1 MFCRCV
7 DILYVRADRNG
18 IKARHL
24 ARQKSAFN
32 TSVDHGNL
40 SILSGEISVDP
51 DGCIA
56 ECGIRY
62 KLPCRIRTHDHTPR
76 LRKVSQCADP
86 LRESISLRI
95 DAAADEEEAQPQQI
109 TEAEAGKV
117 TFSTDYPGVTI
128 KPGGT
133 STFTLYI
140 TNTGS
145 EETTVELS
153 AADLPEG
160 WEGSFKGSSN
170 EVSMVHVGAY
180 QKKEDSPSLSYSL
193 TVPEDTKEDIYTI
206 SLNAKGGDVDES
218 LALTVK
224 VDAEEKKIGAG
235 EFSTDYAQQEG
246 DSGTKFSYTT
256 TLTNNSG
263 ENMTYSLS
271 AEGAPEGWTVTF
283 TPSDTTTATS
293 SVPVDAGASS
303 TIKAAIVPAQNVTA
317 GEYPITLVAACAGET
332 LELPVTVKITGTYS
346 LTATTPTGNL
356 STSAYAGETKDV
368 ALSIQNTGNIDL
380 TAVSLKAQASTDW
393 EITFD
398 QDTINEIPAGGS
410 AEVTAHITPAKDAIL
425 GDYVTI
431 ITASNDAVSSDCA
444 LRISVQNHTSWGI
457 AAVAVIAVLVLGLV
471 LIIRRFGRR

>member
-1 MFCRCV
+1 MERRPK
-7 DILYVRADRNG
+7 IMEKTTGGMTKKAVRSVCG
-18 IKARHL
+18 LL
-24 ARQKSAFN
+24 AAGLLAAA
-32 TSVDHGNL
+32 VMPMH
-40 SILSGEISVDP
+40 
-51 DGCIA
+51 
-56 ECGIRY
+56 
-62 KLPCRIRTHDHTPR
+62 
-76 LRKVSQCADP
+76 
-86 LRESISLRI
+86 
-95 DAAADEEEAQPQQI
+95 AAADEEEAQPQQI

-153 AADLPEG
+153 AEDLPEG

-170 EVSMVHVGAY
+170 EVSMVHVGEY
-180 QKKEDSPSLSYSL
+180 KKKEDSPSLSYSL

-224 VDAEEKKIGAG
+224 VDAVEKKIGAG

>member
-1 MFCRCV
+1 MEKTTGV
-7 DILYVRADRNG
+7 MTKKAVRSLCG
-18 IKARHL
+18 LL
-24 ARQKSAFN
+24 AAGLLAAA
-32 TSVDHGNL
+32 VMPMH
-40 SILSGEISVDP
+40 
-51 DGCIA
+51 
-56 ECGIRY
+56 
-62 KLPCRIRTHDHTPR
+62 
-76 LRKVSQCADP
+76 
-86 LRESISLRI
+86 
-95 DAAADEEEAQPQQI
+95 AAADEEEAQPQQI

-153 AADLPEG
+153 AEDLPEG

-356 STSAYAGETKDV
+356 SASAYAGETKDV

-431 ITASNDAVSSDCA
+431 ITASNDAVSSDCV

>member
-1 MFCRCV
+1 MEKTTGGMTKKA
-7 DILYVRADRNG
+7 VRSVCG
-18 IKARHL
+18 LL
-24 ARQKSAFN
+24 AAGLLAAA
-32 TSVDHGNL
+32 VMPMH
-40 SILSGEISVDP
+40 
-51 DGCIA
+51 
-56 ECGIRY
+56 
-62 KLPCRIRTHDHTPR
+62 
-76 LRKVSQCADP
+76 
-86 LRESISLRI
+86 
-95 DAAADEEEAQPQQI
+95 AAADEEEAQPQQI

-153 AADLPEG
+153 AEDLPEG

-346 LTATTPTGNL
+346 LTATTPTGKL

-425 GDYVTI
+425 GDYLTI

>member
-1 MFCRCV
+1 MEKTTGGMTKKA
-7 DILYVRADRNG
+7 VRSVCG
-18 IKARHL
+18 LL
-24 ARQKSAFN
+24 AAGLLAAA
-32 TSVDHGNL
+32 VMPMH
-40 SILSGEISVDP
+40 
-51 DGCIA
+51 
-56 ECGIRY
+56 
-62 KLPCRIRTHDHTPR
+62 
-76 LRKVSQCADP
+76 
-86 LRESISLRI
+86 
-95 DAAADEEEAQPQQI
+95 AAADEEEAQPQQI

-153 AADLPEG
+153 AEDLPEG

-271 AEGAPEGWTVTF
+271 EEGAPEGWTVTF

-368 ALSIQNTGNIDL
+368 TLSIQNTGNIDL

>member
-1 MFCRCV
+1 MERRPK
-7 DILYVRADRNG
+7 IMEKTTGGMTKKAVRSVCG
-18 IKARHL
+18 LL
-24 ARQKSAFN
+24 AAGLLAAA
-32 TSVDHGNL
+32 VMPMH
-40 SILSGEISVDP
+40 
-51 DGCIA
+51 
-56 ECGIRY
+56 
-62 KLPCRIRTHDHTPR
+62 
-76 LRKVSQCADP
+76 
-86 LRESISLRI
+86 
-95 DAAADEEEAQPQQI
+95 AAADEEEAQPQQI

-145 EETTVELS
+145 EETTVGLS
-153 AADLPEG
+153 AEDLPEG

>member
-1 MFCRCV
+1 MERRPK
-7 DILYVRADRNG
+7 IMEKTTGGMTKKAVRSVCG
-18 IKARHL
+18 LL
-24 ARQKSAFN
+24 AAGLLAAA
-32 TSVDHGNL
+32 VMPMH
-40 SILSGEISVDP
+40 
-51 DGCIA
+51 
-56 ECGIRY
+56 
-62 KLPCRIRTHDHTPR
+62 
-76 LRKVSQCADP
+76 
-86 LRESISLRI
+86 
-95 DAAADEEEAQPQQI
+95 AAADEEEAQPQQI
-109 TEAEAGKV
+109 TEAEAGIV

-153 AADLPEG
+153 AEDLPEG

>member
-1 MFCRCV
+1 MEKTTGGMTKKA
-7 DILYVRADRNG
+7 VRSVCG
-18 IKARHL
+18 LL
-24 ARQKSAFN
+24 AAGLLAAA
-32 TSVDHGNL
+32 VMPMH
-40 SILSGEISVDP
+40 
-51 DGCIA
+51 
-56 ECGIRY
+56 
-62 KLPCRIRTHDHTPR
+62 
-76 LRKVSQCADP
+76 
-86 LRESISLRI
+86 
-95 DAAADEEEAQPQQI
+95 AAADEEEAQPQQI

-140 TNTGS
+140 TNTGL

-153 AADLPEG
+153 AEDLPEG

>member
-1 MFCRCV
+1 MEKTTGGMTKKA
-7 DILYVRADRNG
+7 VRSVCG
-18 IKARHL
+18 LL
-24 ARQKSAFN
+24 AAGLL
-32 TSVDHGNL
+32 VAAVMPMH
-40 SILSGEISVDP
+40 
-51 DGCIA
+51 
-56 ECGIRY
+56 
-62 KLPCRIRTHDHTPR
+62 
-76 LRKVSQCADP
+76 
-86 LRESISLRI
+86 
-95 DAAADEEEAQPQQI
+95 AAADEEEAQPQQI

-145 EETTVELS
+145 EENTVELS
-153 AADLPEG
+153 AEDLPEG

-170 EVSMVHVGAY
+170 EVSMVHVGAC

>member
-1 MFCRCV
+1 MIMEKTTGRMTKKA
-7 DILYVRADRNG
+7 VRSVCG
-18 IKARHL
+18 LL
-24 ARQKSAFN
+24 AAGLLAAA
-32 TSVDHGNL
+32 VMPMH
-40 SILSGEISVDP
+40 
-51 DGCIA
+51 
-56 ECGIRY
+56 
-62 KLPCRIRTHDHTPR
+62 
-76 LRKVSQCADP
+76 
-86 LRESISLRI
+86 
-95 DAAADEEEAQPQQI
+95 AAADEEEAQPQQI

-153 AADLPEG
+153 AEDLPEG

>member
-1 MFCRCV
+1 MERRPK
-7 DILYVRADRNG
+7 IMEKTTGGMTKKAVRSVCG
-18 IKARHL
+18 LL
-24 ARQKSAFN
+24 AAGLLAAA
-32 TSVDHGNL
+32 VMPMH
-40 SILSGEISVDP
+40 
-51 DGCIA
+51 
-56 ECGIRY
+56 
-62 KLPCRIRTHDHTPR
+62 
-76 LRKVSQCADP
+76 
-86 LRESISLRI
+86 
-95 DAAADEEEAQPQQI
+95 AAADEEEAQPQQI

-153 AADLPEG
+153 AEDLPEG

-170 EVSMVHVGAY
+170 EVSMVHVGAC

-356 STSAYAGETKDV
+356 SASAYAGETKDV

>member
-1 MFCRCV
+1 MERRPK
-7 DILYVRADRNG
+7 IMEKTTGGMTKKAVRSVCG
-18 IKARHL
+18 LL
-24 ARQKSAFN
+24 AAGLLAAA
-32 TSVDHGNL
+32 VMPMH
-40 SILSGEISVDP
+40 
-51 DGCIA
+51 
-56 ECGIRY
+56 
-62 KLPCRIRTHDHTPR
+62 
-76 LRKVSQCADP
+76 
-86 LRESISLRI
+86 
-95 DAAADEEEAQPQQI
+95 AAADEEEAQPQQI

-153 AADLPEG
+153 AEDLPEG

-170 EVSMVHVGAY
+170 EVSMVHVGAC

-271 AEGAPEGWTVTF
+271 AKGAPEGWTVTF

>member
-1 MFCRCV
+1 MEKTTGV
-7 DILYVRADRNG
+7 ITK
-18 IKARHL
+18 KAFRSVCGLL
-24 ARQKSAFN
+24 AAGLLAAA
-32 TSVDHGNL
+32 VMPMH
-40 SILSGEISVDP
+40 
-51 DGCIA
+51 
-56 ECGIRY
+56 
-62 KLPCRIRTHDHTPR
+62 
-76 LRKVSQCADP
+76 
-86 LRESISLRI
+86 
-95 DAAADEEEAQPQQI
+95 AAADEEEAQPQQI

-153 AADLPEG
+153 AEDLPEG

-170 EVSMVHVGAY
+170 EVSMVHVGAC

-224 VDAEEKKIGAG
+224 VDAEEKKLGAG

-380 TAVSLKAQASTDW
+380 TAVSLKAQTSTDW

>member
-1 MFCRCV
+1 MERRPK
-7 DILYVRADRNG
+7 IMEKTTGGMTKKAVRSVCG
-18 IKARHL
+18 LL
-24 ARQKSAFN
+24 AAGLLAAA
-32 TSVDHGNL
+32 VMPMH
-40 SILSGEISVDP
+40 
-51 DGCIA
+51 
-56 ECGIRY
+56 
-62 KLPCRIRTHDHTPR
+62 
-76 LRKVSQCADP
+76 
-86 LRESISLRI
+86 
-95 DAAADEEEAQPQQI
+95 AAADEEEAQPQQI

-153 AADLPEG
+153 AEDLPEG

-170 EVSMVHVGAY
+170 EVSMVHVGAC

-410 AEVTAHITPAKDAIL
+410 AEVTAHITPARDAIL

>member
-1 MFCRCV
+1 MEKTTGGMTKKA
-7 DILYVRADRNG
+7 VRSVCG
-18 IKARHL
+18 LL
-24 ARQKSAFN
+24 AAGLLAAA
-32 TSVDHGNL
+32 VMPMH
-40 SILSGEISVDP
+40 
-51 DGCIA
+51 
-56 ECGIRY
+56 
-62 KLPCRIRTHDHTPR
+62 
-76 LRKVSQCADP
+76 
-86 LRESISLRI
+86 
-95 DAAADEEEAQPQQI
+95 AAADEEEAQPQQI

-153 AADLPEG
+153 AEDLPEG

-170 EVSMVHVGAY
+170 KVSMVHVGAY

-193 TVPEDTKEDIYTI
+193 TIPEDTKEDTYTI
-206 SLNAKGGDVDES
+206 NLSAKGGDVDEH

>member
-1 MFCRCV
+1 MERRPK
-7 DILYVRADRNG
+7 IMEKTTGGMTKKAVRSVCG
-18 IKARHL
+18 LL
-24 ARQKSAFN
+24 AAGLLAAA
-32 TSVDHGNL
+32 VMPMH
-40 SILSGEISVDP
+40 
-51 DGCIA
+51 
-56 ECGIRY
+56 
-62 KLPCRIRTHDHTPR
+62 
-76 LRKVSQCADP
+76 
-86 LRESISLRI
+86 
-95 DAAADEEEAQPQQI
+95 AAADEEEAQPQQI

-153 AADLPEG
+153 AEDLPEG

-346 LTATTPTGNL
+346 LTATTPTGKL

>member
-1 MFCRCV
+1 MKKTARM
-7 DILYVRADRNG
+7 LTKRAGRFACG
-18 IKARHL
+18 LL
-24 ARQKSAFN
+24 AAGLLAASAMPMQA
-32 TSVDHGNL
+32 L
-40 SILSGEISVDP
+40 
-51 DGCIA
+51 
-56 ECGIRY
+56 
-62 KLPCRIRTHDHTPR
+62 
-76 LRKVSQCADP
+76 
-86 LRESISLRI
+86 
-95 DAAADEEEAQPQQI
+95 ADEEEAQPKVI
-109 TEAEAGKV
+109 TEAETGKV
-117 TFSTDYPGVTI
+117 TFSTDYPGVTV
-128 KPGGT
+128 KPGGS
-133 STFTLYI
+133 STFILYI

-145 EETTVELS
+145 EETTVELGVE
-153 AADLPEG
+153 DLPEG
-160 WEGSFKGSSN
+160 WEGRFKGSSN
-170 EVSMVHVGAY
+170 EISMVHVGAY

-193 TVPEDTKEDIYTI
+193 TVPEDTKEDTYTI
-206 SLNAKGGDVDES
+206 HLGAKGGDIDEV

>member
-1 MFCRCV
+1 MEKTTGGMTKKA
-7 DILYVRADRNG
+7 VRSVCG
-18 IKARHL
+18 LL
-24 ARQKSAFN
+24 AAGLLAAA
-32 TSVDHGNL
+32 VMPMH
-40 SILSGEISVDP
+40 
-51 DGCIA
+51 
-56 ECGIRY
+56 
-62 KLPCRIRTHDHTPR
+62 
-76 LRKVSQCADP
+76 
-86 LRESISLRI
+86 
-95 DAAADEEEAQPQQI
+95 AAADEEEAQPQQI

-140 TNTGS
+140 TNTGL

-153 AADLPEG
+153 AEDLPEG

-425 GDYVTI
+425 GDYLTI
-431 ITASNDAVSSDCA
+431 ITASNDAVSSDCE

>member
-1 MFCRCV
+1 MEKTTGRMTKKA
-7 DILYVRADRNG
+7 VRSVCG
-18 IKARHL
+18 LL
-24 ARQKSAFN
+24 AAGLLAAA
-32 TSVDHGNL
+32 VMPMH
-40 SILSGEISVDP
+40 
-51 DGCIA
+51 
-56 ECGIRY
+56 
-62 KLPCRIRTHDHTPR
+62 
-76 LRKVSQCADP
+76 
-86 LRESISLRI
+86 
-95 DAAADEEEAQPQQI
+95 AAADEEEAQPQQI

-153 AADLPEG
+153 AEDLPEG

-380 TAVSLKAQASTDW
+380 TAVSLEAQASTDW

-431 ITASNDAVSSDCA
+431 ITASNDAVSSDCE
-444 LRISVQNHTSWGI
+444 LRVSVQNHTSWGI

>member
-1 MFCRCV
+1 MEKTTGGMTKKA
-7 DILYVRADRNG
+7 VRSVCG
-18 IKARHL
+18 LL
-24 ARQKSAFN
+24 AAGLLAAA
-32 TSVDHGNL
+32 VMPMH
-40 SILSGEISVDP
+40 
-51 DGCIA
+51 
-56 ECGIRY
+56 
-62 KLPCRIRTHDHTPR
+62 
-76 LRKVSQCADP
+76 
-86 LRESISLRI
+86 
-95 DAAADEEEAQPQQI
+95 AAADEEEAQPQQI

-153 AADLPEG
+153 AEDLPEG

-356 STSAYAGETKDV
+356 SASAYAGETKDV
-368 ALSIQNTGNIDL
+368 TLSIQNTGNIDL
-380 TAVSLKAQASTDW
+380 KAVSLKAQASTDW

-431 ITASNDAVSSDCA
+431 ITASNDAVSSDCE

>member
-1 MFCRCV
+1 MCG
-7 DILYVRADRNG
+7 L
-18 IKARHL
+18 L
-24 ARQKSAFN
+24 AAGLLA
-32 TSVDHGNL
+32 VAAMPIH
-40 SILSGEISVDP
+40 
-51 DGCIA
+51 
-56 ECGIRY
+56 
-62 KLPCRIRTHDHTPR
+62 
-76 LRKVSQCADP
+76 
-86 LRESISLRI
+86 
-95 DAAADEEEAQPQQI
+95 AAADEEETQSKMI
-109 TEAEAGKV
+109 TEAEMGKV
-117 TFSTDYPGVTI
+117 TFSTDYPGVTV

-153 AADLPEG
+153 AEDLPAG
-160 WEGSFKGSSN
+160 WGGRFKGSSN
-170 EVSMVHVGAY
+170 EISMVHVGSY

-193 TVPEDTKEDIYTI
+193 TVPEDTIEDTYTV
-206 SLNAKGGDVDES
+206 SLRAKGGDVDEV

-246 DSGTKFSYTT
+246 VAGTKFSYTT

-271 AEGAPEGWTVTF
+271 AEGAPEGWNVSF

-303 TIKAAIVPAQNVTA
+303 TIKAVVVPAQNVTA
-317 GEYPITLVAACAGET
+317 GEYPITFIAACTSET

-346 LTATTPTGNL
+346 LTATTSTGNL
-356 STSAYAGETKDV
+356 SASAYAGEAKDV
-368 ALSIQNTGNIDL
+368 ILSIQNTGNIDL
-380 TAVSLKAQASTDW
+380 TAISLKAQASTDW
-393 EITFD
+393 EVTFD
-398 QDTINEIPAGGS
+398 QGTIDSIPAGEHV
-410 AEVTAHITPAKDAIL
+410 EVTAHITPAKDAIL
-425 GDYVTI
+425 GDYVTV

-444 LRISVQNHTSWGI
+444 LRVSVQNHTGWGV
-457 AAVAVIAVLVLGLV
+457 AAVAIIAFLVLGLA

>member
-1 MFCRCV
+1 MEKTTGGMTKKA
-7 DILYVRADRNG
+7 VRSVCG
-18 IKARHL
+18 LL
-24 ARQKSAFN
+24 AAGLLAAA
-32 TSVDHGNL
+32 VMPMH
-40 SILSGEISVDP
+40 
-51 DGCIA
+51 
-56 ECGIRY
+56 
-62 KLPCRIRTHDHTPR
+62 
-76 LRKVSQCADP
+76 
-86 LRESISLRI
+86 
-95 DAAADEEEAQPQQI
+95 AAADEEEAQPQQI
-109 TEAEAGKV
+109 TEAEAGIV

-153 AADLPEG
+153 AEDLPEG

-398 QDTINEIPAGGS
+398 QDTINEIPAGES

>member
-1 MFCRCV
+1 MERRPK
-7 DILYVRADRNG
+7 IMEKTTGGMTKKAVRSVCG
-18 IKARHL
+18 LL
-24 ARQKSAFN
+24 AAGLLAAA
-32 TSVDHGNL
+32 VMPMH
-40 SILSGEISVDP
+40 
-51 DGCIA
+51 
-56 ECGIRY
+56 
-62 KLPCRIRTHDHTPR
+62 
-76 LRKVSQCADP
+76 
-86 LRESISLRI
+86 
-95 DAAADEEEAQPQQI
+95 AAADEEEAQPQQI

-153 AADLPEG
+153 AEDLPEG

-224 VDAEEKKIGAG
+224 VDAEENKIGAG

-380 TAVSLKAQASTDW
+380 TAVSLTAQASTDW

-425 GDYVTI
+425 GDYVTV

>member
-1 MFCRCV
+1 MIMEKTTGRMTKKA
-7 DILYVRADRNG
+7 VRSVCG
-18 IKARHL
+18 LL
-24 ARQKSAFN
+24 AAGLLAAA
-32 TSVDHGNL
+32 VMPMH
-40 SILSGEISVDP
+40 
-51 DGCIA
+51 
-56 ECGIRY
+56 
-62 KLPCRIRTHDHTPR
+62 
-76 LRKVSQCADP
+76 
-86 LRESISLRI
+86 
-95 DAAADEEEAQPQQI
+95 AAADEEEAQPQQI

-153 AADLPEG
+153 AEDLPEG
-160 WEGSFKGSSN
+160 WEGSFQGSSN

-356 STSAYAGETKDV
+356 STSTYAGETKDV

-431 ITASNDAVSSDCA
+431 ITASNDAVSSDCE

>member
-1 MFCRCV
+1 MIMEKTTGMMTR
-7 DILYVRADRNG
+7 
-18 IKARHL
+18 K
-24 ARQKSAFN
+24 
-32 TSVDHGNL
+32 
-40 SILSGEISVDP
+40 
-51 DGCIA
+51 
-56 ECGIRY
+56 GIRSACG
-62 KLPCRIRTHDHTPR
+62 L
-76 LRKVSQCADP
+76 LAAG
-86 LRESISLRI
+86 LL
-95 DAAADEEEAQPQQI
+95 AAAVMPVHAAAEEEKAQLV
-109 TEAEAGKV
+109 TEAEAGEV

-145 EETTVELS
+145 EEATVELG
-153 AADLPEG
+153 AEDLPEG

-193 TVPEDTKEDIYTI
+193 TVPEDTKEDTYTI
-206 SLNAKGGDVDES
+206 SLSAKGGDVDAD

-235 EFSTDYAQQEG
+235 DFSTDYAQQEG
-246 DSGTKFSYTT
+246 VAGTKFSYTT

-271 AEGAPEGWTVTF
+271 AEGAPEGWAVTF

-303 TIKAAIVPAQNVTA
+303 TIKAAVVPAQNVTA
-317 GEYPITLVAACAGET
+317 GEYPITLVAACAAET
-332 LELPVTVKITGTYS
+332 LELPVTVRITGTYG

-356 STSAYAGETKDV
+356 SASAYAGETKDV

-398 QDTINEIPAGGS
+398 QDTINEIPSGGS

-425 GDYVTI
+425 GDYVTV

-444 LRISVQNHTSWGI
+444 LRISVQNHTGWGI
-457 AAVAVIAVLVLGLV
+457 AAVAIIAVLVLGLA

>member
-1 MFCRCV
+1 MEKTTGGMTKKA
-7 DILYVRADRNG
+7 VRSVCG
-18 IKARHL
+18 LL
-24 ARQKSAFN
+24 AAGLLAAA
-32 TSVDHGNL
+32 VMPMH
-40 SILSGEISVDP
+40 
-51 DGCIA
+51 
-56 ECGIRY
+56 
-62 KLPCRIRTHDHTPR
+62 
-76 LRKVSQCADP
+76 
-86 LRESISLRI
+86 
-95 DAAADEEEAQPQQI
+95 AAADEEEAQPQQI

-153 AADLPEG
+153 AEDLPEG

>member
-1 MFCRCV
+1 MEKTTGGMTKKA
-7 DILYVRADRNG
+7 VRSVCG
-18 IKARHL
+18 LL
-24 ARQKSAFN
+24 AAGLL
-32 TSVDHGNL
+32 VAAVMPMH
-40 SILSGEISVDP
+40 
-51 DGCIA
+51 
-56 ECGIRY
+56 
-62 KLPCRIRTHDHTPR
+62 
-76 LRKVSQCADP
+76 
-86 LRESISLRI
+86 
-95 DAAADEEEAQPQQI
+95 AAADEEEAQPQQI

-145 EETTVELS
+145 EETTVELG
-153 AADLPEG
+153 AEDLPEG

-368 ALSIQNTGNIDL
+368 AFSIQNTGNIDL

>member
-1 MFCRCV
+1 MERRPK
-7 DILYVRADRNG
+7 IMEKTTGGMTKKAVRSVCG
-18 IKARHL
+18 LL
-24 ARQKSAFN
+24 AAGLLAAA
-32 TSVDHGNL
+32 VMPMH
-40 SILSGEISVDP
+40 
-51 DGCIA
+51 
-56 ECGIRY
+56 
-62 KLPCRIRTHDHTPR
+62 
-76 LRKVSQCADP
+76 
-86 LRESISLRI
+86 
-95 DAAADEEEAQPQQI
+95 AAADEEEAQPQQI

-153 AADLPEG
+153 AEDLPEG

-170 EVSMVHVGAY
+170 EVSMVHVGAC

>member
-1 MFCRCV
+1 MERRPK
-7 DILYVRADRNG
+7 IMEKTTGRMTKKAVRSVCG
-18 IKARHL
+18 LL
-24 ARQKSAFN
+24 AAGLLAAA
-32 TSVDHGNL
+32 VMPMH
-40 SILSGEISVDP
+40 
-51 DGCIA
+51 
-56 ECGIRY
+56 
-62 KLPCRIRTHDHTPR
+62 
-76 LRKVSQCADP
+76 
-86 LRESISLRI
+86 
-95 DAAADEEEAQPQQI
+95 AAADEEEAQPQQI

-153 AADLPEG
+153 AEDLPEG
-160 WEGSFKGSSN
+160 WEGSFQGSSN

-246 DSGTKFSYTT
+246 DSGTQFSYTT

-356 STSAYAGETKDV
+356 STSTYAGETKDV

-431 ITASNDAVSSDCA
+431 ITASNDAVSSDCE

>member
-1 MFCRCV
+1 MEKTTGRMTKKA
-7 DILYVRADRNG
+7 VRSVCG
-18 IKARHL
+18 LL
-24 ARQKSAFN
+24 AAGLLAAA
-32 TSVDHGNL
+32 VMPMH
-40 SILSGEISVDP
+40 
-51 DGCIA
+51 
-56 ECGIRY
+56 
-62 KLPCRIRTHDHTPR
+62 
-76 LRKVSQCADP
+76 
-86 LRESISLRI
+86 
-95 DAAADEEEAQPQQI
+95 AAADEEEAQPQQI

-153 AADLPEG
+153 AEDLPEG

-170 EVSMVHVGAY
+170 EVSMVHVGAC

-246 DSGTKFSYTT
+246 DSGTQFSYTT

>member
-1 MFCRCV
+1 MERRPK
-7 DILYVRADRNG
+7 IMEKTTGGMTKKAVRSVCG
-18 IKARHL
+18 LL
-24 ARQKSAFN
+24 AAGLLAAA
-32 TSVDHGNL
+32 VMPMH
-40 SILSGEISVDP
+40 
-51 DGCIA
+51 
-56 ECGIRY
+56 
-62 KLPCRIRTHDHTPR
+62 
-76 LRKVSQCADP
+76 
-86 LRESISLRI
+86 
-95 DAAADEEEAQPQQI
+95 AAADEEEAQPQQI

-145 EETTVELS
+145 EENTVELS
-153 AADLPEG
+153 AEDLPEG

-170 EVSMVHVGAY
+170 EVSMVHVGAC